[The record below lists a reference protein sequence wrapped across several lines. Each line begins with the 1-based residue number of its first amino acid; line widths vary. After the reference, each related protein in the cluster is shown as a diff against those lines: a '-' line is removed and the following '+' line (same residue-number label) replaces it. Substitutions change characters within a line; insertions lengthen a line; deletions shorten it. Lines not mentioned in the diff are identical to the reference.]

1 MNFQYIDKLRLTTPK
16 ATFKYPKLIEPETK
30 FTPEGHYK
38 VTAVIPADEADY
50 MSAQL
55 DTLFEAHKASLKTQA
70 PSQKFKAIDPSYGYE
85 DIDGKPCFTI
95 SVKMK
100 AKGMDRDGRSWSAVP
115 ALFDASGAPVK
126 DRDALRGMWSGTTGR
141 VSFEACPFYQPAL
154 GAGITLRLKAVQIL
168 DLVESG
174 GSANSFGFQEEA
186 GWASGETQTV
196 VEGDASAMRTNSFD
210 HTTRS
215 QADEGFDF

>member
-16 ATFKYPKLIEPETK
+16 ATLKYPKLIEPETK

-38 VTAVIPADEADY
+38 VTAVIPAEEAGPLAD
-50 MSAQL
+50 QL
-55 DTLFEAHKASLKTQA
+55 DALYEAHKASLKAQA
-70 PSQKFKAIDPSYGYE
+70 PSQKFKAIDPSFGYE

-126 DRDALRGMWSGTTGR
+126 DREALRGMWSGTEGR

-168 DLVESG
+168 KLVESG
-174 GSANSFGFQEEA
+174 GSADSFGFQEEA
-186 GWASGETQTV
+186 GGWAASEAQAAIPF
-196 VEGDASAMRTNSFD
+196 DATGAAT
-210 HTTRS
+210 
-215 QADEGFDF
+215 DEGFDF

>member
-55 DTLFEAHKASLKTQA
+55 DTLFEAHKASLKAQA
-70 PSQKFKAIDPSYGYE
+70 PTQKFKAIDPSYGYE

-126 DRDALRGMWSGTTGR
+126 DREALRGMWSGTTGR

-168 DLVESG
+168 NLVESG

-186 GWASGETQTV
+186 GWAASEAKASV
-196 VEGDASAMRTNSFD
+196 PFDATGTAT
-210 HTTRS
+210 
-215 QADEGFDF
+215 DEGFDF

>member
-1 MNFQYIDKLRLTTPK
+1 MSFQYIDKLRLTTPK
-16 ATFKYPKLIEPETK
+16 ATLKYPKLIEPETK

-38 VTAVIPADEADY
+38 VTAVIPAEDAGPLAD
-50 MSAQL
+50 QL
-55 DTLFEAHKASLKTQA
+55 DTLFEAHKASLKAQA
-70 PSQKFKAIDPSYGYE
+70 PGQKFKAVDPSFGYE

-100 AKGMDRDGRSWSAVP
+100 AKGVDRDGRSWSAVP

-126 DRDALRGMWSGTTGR
+126 DREALRGMWSGTTGR

-168 DLVESG
+168 KLVESG
-174 GSANSFGFQEEA
+174 GSADSFGFQEEA
-186 GWASGETQTV
+186 GWAASEAQASV
-196 VEGDASAMRTNSFD
+196 PFDATGTAT
-210 HTTRS
+210 
-215 QADEGFDF
+215 DEGFDF

>member
-16 ATFKYPKLIEPETK
+16 ATFQYPKLIEPETK
-30 FTPEGHYK
+30 FSPEGHYK
-38 VTAVIPADEADY
+38 VTAIIPADEADQ
-50 MSAQL
+50 MSVQL
-55 DTLFEAHKASLKTQA
+55 DTLFEAHKASLKAQA
-70 PSQKFKAIDPSYGYE
+70 PNQKFKAIEPSYGFE

-115 ALFDASGAPVK
+115 AIFDASGAPVK
-126 DRDALRGMWSGTTGR
+126 DREALRGMWSGTTGR

-168 DLVESG
+168 NLVESG
-174 GSANSFGFQEEA
+174 GSANSFGFQEETG
-186 GWASGETQTV
+186 GWAASEAQTSV
-196 VEGDASAMRTNSFD
+196 PFDATG
-210 HTTRS
+210 TGT
-215 QADEGFDF
+215 DEGFDF

>member
-16 ATFKYPKLIEPETK
+16 ATLKYPKLIEPETK
-30 FTPEGHYK
+30 FSPEGHYK

-55 DTLFEAHKASLKTQA
+55 DALYEAHKASLKAQA
-70 PSQKFKAIDPSYGYE
+70 PGQKFKAVDPSFGYE
-85 DIDGKPCFTI
+85 DVDGKPCFTI

-100 AKGMDRDGRSWSAVP
+100 AKGMDRDGRAWSAAP

-141 VSFEACPFYQPAL
+141 VSFEACPFYQPAI

-186 GWASGETQTV
+186 GWASSEAKASV
-196 VEGDASAMRTNSFD
+196 PFDATGTAT
-210 HTTRS
+210 
-215 QADEGFDF
+215 DEGFDF

>member
-16 ATFKYPKLIEPETK
+16 ATLKYPKLIEPETK

-38 VTAVIPADEADY
+38 VTAVIPAEEAGPLAD
-50 MSAQL
+50 QL
-55 DTLFEAHKASLKTQA
+55 DALYEAHKASLKAQA
-70 PSQKFKAIDPSYGYE
+70 PSQKFKAIDPSFGYE

-126 DRDALRGMWSGTTGR
+126 DREALRGMWSGTTGR

-168 DLVESG
+168 KLVESG
-174 GSANSFGFQEEA
+174 GSAGSFGFQEEA
-186 GWASGETQTV
+186 GGWAASETQAAIPF
-196 VEGDASAMRTNSFD
+196 DATGTAT
-210 HTTRS
+210 
-215 QADEGFDF
+215 DEGFDF

>member
-55 DTLFEAHKASLKTQA
+55 DTLFEAHKASLKAQA

-100 AKGMDRDGRSWSAVP
+100 AKGVDRDGRSWSAAP
-115 ALFDASGAPVK
+115 AIFDASGAPVK
-126 DRDALRGMWSGTTGR
+126 DREALRGMWSGTTGR

-168 DLVESG
+168 NLVESG
-174 GSANSFGFQEEA
+174 GSADSFGFQEEA
-186 GWASGETQTV
+186 GWATGEAQASV
-196 VEGDASAMRTNSFD
+196 PFDATGAAT
-210 HTTRS
+210 
-215 QADEGFDF
+215 DEGFDF

>member
-1 MNFQYIDKLRLTTPK
+1 MSFQYIDKLRLTTPK
-16 ATFKYPKLIEPETK
+16 ATLKYPKLIEPETK

-38 VTAVIPADEADY
+38 VTAVIPAEDAGPLAD
-50 MSAQL
+50 QL
-55 DTLFEAHKASLKTQA
+55 DALYEAHKASLKAQA
-70 PSQKFKAIDPSYGYE
+70 PGQKFKAVDPSFGYE

-100 AKGMDRDGRSWSAVP
+100 AKGVDRDGRSWSAVP

-126 DRDALRGMWSGTTGR
+126 DREALRGMWSGTTGR

-168 DLVESG
+168 KLVESG
-174 GSANSFGFQEEA
+174 GSADSFGFQEEA
-186 GWASGETQTV
+186 GWAASEAQASV
-196 VEGDASAMRTNSFD
+196 PFDATGTAT
-210 HTTRS
+210 
-215 QADEGFDF
+215 DEGFDF

>member
-16 ATFKYPKLIEPETK
+16 ATLKYPKLIEPETK
-30 FTPEGHYK
+30 YSPEGHYK
-38 VTAVIPADEADY
+38 VTAVIPAEDAGPMAD
-50 MSAQL
+50 QL
-55 DTLFEAHKASLKTQA
+55 DALYEAHKASLKAQA
-70 PSQKFKAIDPSYGYE
+70 PSQKFKAIDPSFGYE

-115 ALFDASGAPVK
+115 ALFDATGAPVK

-141 VSFEACPFYQPAL
+141 VSFEACPFFQPAL

-174 GSANSFGFQEEA
+174 GSANSFGFQEETG
-186 GWASGETQTV
+186 GWAASEAKASV
-196 VEGDASAMRTNSFD
+196 PFDATGTAT
-210 HTTRS
+210 
-215 QADEGFDF
+215 DEGFDF

>member
-55 DTLFEAHKASLKTQA
+55 DTLFEAHKASLKAQA
-70 PSQKFKAIDPSYGYE
+70 PTQKFKAIDPSYGYE

-126 DRDALRGMWSGTTGR
+126 DREALRGMWSGTTGR

-168 DLVESG
+168 NLVESG
-174 GSANSFGFQEEA
+174 GSADSFGFQEEA
-186 GWASGETQTV
+186 GWAASEAKASV
-196 VEGDASAMRTNSFD
+196 PFDATGTAT
-210 HTTRS
+210 
-215 QADEGFDF
+215 DEGFDF

>member
-55 DTLFEAHKASLKTQA
+55 DALFEAHKASLKAQA
-70 PSQKFKAIDPSYGYE
+70 PTQKFKAIDPSYGYE

-100 AKGMDRDGRSWSAVP
+100 AKGVDRDGRSWSAAP
-115 ALFDASGAPVK
+115 AIFDASGAPVK
-126 DRDALRGMWSGTTGR
+126 DREALRGMWSGTTGR

-168 DLVESG
+168 NLVESG
-174 GSANSFGFQEEA
+174 GSADSFGFQEEA
-186 GWASGETQTV
+186 GWATGEAQASV
-196 VEGDASAMRTNSFD
+196 PFDATGAAT
-210 HTTRS
+210 
-215 QADEGFDF
+215 DEGFDF

>member
-38 VTAVIPADEADY
+38 VTAVIPAEDAGPMAD
-50 MSAQL
+50 QL
-55 DTLFEAHKASLKTQA
+55 DALFEAHKASLKAQA

-100 AKGMDRDGRSWSAVP
+100 AKGMDRDGRAWSAVP

-126 DRDALRGMWSGTTGR
+126 DRESLRGMWSGTEGR

-168 DLVESG
+168 KLVESG
-174 GSANSFGFQEEA
+174 GSADSFGFQEETG
-186 GWASGETQTV
+186 GWAASEAQV
-196 VEGDASAMRTNSFD
+196 SVPFDATGTAT
-210 HTTRS
+210 
-215 QADEGFDF
+215 DEGFDF

>member
-16 ATFKYPKLIEPETK
+16 ATLKYPKLIEPETK

-38 VTAVIPADEADY
+38 VTAVIPADEAGPLAD
-50 MSAQL
+50 QL
-55 DTLFEAHKASLKTQA
+55 DALYEAHKASLKAQA
-70 PSQKFKAIDPSYGYE
+70 PSQKFKAIDPSFGYE

-126 DRDALRGMWSGTTGR
+126 DREALRGMWSGTTGR

-168 DLVESG
+168 KLVESG
-174 GSANSFGFQEEA
+174 GSADSFGFQEEA
-186 GWASGETQTV
+186 GGWAASETQAAIPF
-196 VEGDASAMRTNSFD
+196 DATGAAT
-210 HTTRS
+210 
-215 QADEGFDF
+215 DEGFDF

>member
-38 VTAVIPADEADY
+38 VTAVIPAEDAGPMAD
-50 MSAQL
+50 QL
-55 DTLFEAHKASLKTQA
+55 DALFEAHKASLKAQA
-70 PSQKFKAIDPSYGYE
+70 PSQKFKAIDPSFGFE

-100 AKGMDRDGRSWSAVP
+100 AKGMDRDGRAWSAVP

-126 DRDALRGMWSGTTGR
+126 DRESLRGMWSGTEGR

-168 DLVESG
+168 KLVESG
-174 GSANSFGFQEEA
+174 GSADSFGFQEETG
-186 GWASGETQTV
+186 GWAASEAPV
-196 VEGDASAMRTNSFD
+196 SVPFDATGAAT
-210 HTTRS
+210 
-215 QADEGFDF
+215 DEGFDF

>member
-38 VTAVIPADEADY
+38 VTAVIPADEADA
-50 MSAQL
+50 MAVQL
-55 DTLFEAHKASLKTQA
+55 DTLFEAHKASLKAQA
-70 PSQKFKAIDPSYGYE
+70 PNQKFKAIDPSFGFE
-85 DIDGKPCFTI
+85 DVDGKPCFTI

-100 AKGMDRDGRSWSAVP
+100 AKGIDRDGRSWSAVP

-126 DRDALRGMWSGTTGR
+126 DREALRGMWSGTTGR

-168 DLVESG
+168 NLVESG
-174 GSANSFGFQEEA
+174 GSADSFGFQEEA
-186 GWASGETQTV
+186 GGWA
-196 VEGDASAMRTNSFD
+196 ASEPAVRVRGAGPGVHHLRGLHPGLCVAQWRD
-210 HTTRS
+210 R
-215 QADEGFDF
+215 

>member
-16 ATFKYPKLIEPETK
+16 ATLKYPKLIEPETK
-30 FTPEGHYK
+30 FSPEGHYK
-38 VTAVIPADEADY
+38 VTAVIPAEDVGDLAD
-50 MSAQL
+50 QL
-55 DTLFEAHKASLKTQA
+55 DTLFEEHKASLKAQA
-70 PSQKFKAIDPSYGYE
+70 PNQKFKAIDPSFGFE
-85 DIDGKPCFTI
+85 DVDGKPCFTI

-115 ALFDASGAPVK
+115 ALFDATGAPVK
-126 DRDALRGMWSGTTGR
+126 DREALRGMWSGTTGR

-154 GAGITLRLKAVQIL
+154 GAGITLRLKAVQII

-186 GWASGETQTV
+186 GGWSASETQASV
-196 VEGDASAMRTNSFD
+196 PFDATGTAT
-210 HTTRS
+210 
-215 QADEGFDF
+215 DEGFDF

>member
-38 VTAVIPADEADY
+38 VTAVILADEADA
-50 MSAQL
+50 MAEAL
-55 DTLFEAHKASLKTQA
+55 DTLFEAHKASLKAQA
-70 PSQKFKAIDPSYGYE
+70 PSQKFKAIDPSYGFE

-100 AKGMDRDGRSWSAVP
+100 AKGMDRDGRAWSAVP

-126 DRDALRGMWSGTTGR
+126 DRESLRGMWSGTEGR

-168 DLVESG
+168 KLVESG
-174 GSANSFGFQEEA
+174 GSANSFGFQEETG
-186 GWASGETQTV
+186 GWAAGEAQASV
-196 VEGDASAMRTNSFD
+196 PFDATGAAT
-210 HTTRS
+210 
-215 QADEGFDF
+215 DEGFDF

>member
-38 VTAVIPADEADY
+38 VTAVIPADEADA
-50 MSAQL
+50 MAEAL
-55 DTLFEAHKASLKTQA
+55 DTLFEAHKASLKAQA

-126 DRDALRGMWSGTTGR
+126 DREALRGMWSGTTGR

-154 GAGITLRLKAVQIL
+154 GAGITLRLKAVQIIN
-168 DLVESG
+168 LVESG
-174 GSANSFGFQEEA
+174 GSADSFGFQEEA
-186 GWASGETQTV
+186 GWAASEAQASV
-196 VEGDASAMRTNSFD
+196 PFDATGTAT
-210 HTTRS
+210 
-215 QADEGFDF
+215 DEGFDF